1 VAAATPTARAL
12 LGRRGGRCEEEEEEE
27 EEEAAVRGG
36 DGLR

>member
-27 EEEAAVRGG
+27 EEAAVRGG